1 VRTKCF
7 IYVLLAHENNST
19 SLFCTQ
25 SAQAMGY
32 HCGTEYTGDGVSLLN
47 RVHRRWG
54 IIAEQSTQGMGYHCG
69 TEYTGDG
76 VSLRNGVEAN
86 ANVIVWFEPTR
97 V

>member
-1 VRTKCF
+1 MRTKCF

-32 HCGTEYTGDGVSLLN
+32 HCGTEYTGDGVSL
-47 RVHRRWG
+47 
-54 IIAEQSTQGMGYHCG
+54 
-69 TEYTGDG
+69 
-76 VSLRNGVEAN
+76 RNGVEAN